1 MIVETIQDCSDQ
13 INQISKEQHI
23 MAKRTKLNNV
33 LIIALVLLG
42 VMAMVIL
49 VGIFLPKPRE
59 VLQGQAETSDYR
71 ISSKVPSRVKELRVK
86 SGDRV
91 KAGDTL
97 VIMDSPEVEAKMMQ
111 AEAAE
116 AAAKAIEEKARN
128 GARQQEIQG
137 AYELWQKAQAGLEVA
152 QKTFSRVSR
161 LYDEGVIPAQKRDEA
176 EAQLKAMQATEKA
189 ARSQYEMAREGARRE
204 DKAAAAAQVARA
216 QGAITEVQGYQKE
229 TVLLATADGTVTEIF
244 PKVGELVGQGAPI
257 MNIARTDDVRFI
269 FNVREDFLPGMTVGT
284 EINIYLPAL
293 DRELK
298 VKVSS
303 INVMG
308 SYATWKA
315 TKALDQYDLKTF
327 EVTAYPENKEDIKD
341 VLAGMTAI
349 IR

>member
-1 MIVETIQDCSDQ
+1 
-13 INQISKEQHI
+13 
-23 MAKRTKLNNV
+23 MAKRTKFNNL
-33 LIIALVLLG
+33 LIIAFVLVG
-42 VMAMVIL
+42 VMLLVIF
-49 VGIFLPKPRE
+49 VGIFLPKPKE
-59 VLQGQAETSDYR
+59 VLQGQAETTDYR
-71 ISSKVPSRVKELRVK
+71 VSSKVPSRVKEIRVQT
-86 SGDRV
+86 GDKV

-111 AEAAE
+111 AQAAE
-116 AAAKAIEEKARN
+116 AAAKAIEQKAKN

-152 QKTFSRVSR
+152 EKTFARVSR

-189 ARSQYEMAREGARRE
+189 AKSQYEMACEGARRE

-216 QGAITEVQGYQKE
+216 QGAVTEVQGYQKE

-244 PKVGELVGQGAPI
+244 PEVGELVGTGAPI
-257 MNIARTDDVRFI
+257 MNIAKDYDVRFI
-269 FNVREDFLPGMTVGT
+269 FNVREDYLPGMKVGM
-284 EINIYLPAL
+284 ELKVYAPAV
-293 DRELK
+293 DRELM
-298 VKVSS
+298 VRIAG

-327 EVTAYPENKEDIKD
+327 EVIARPVNQADVQDI
-341 VLAGMTAI
+341 LAGMTVI
-349 IR
+349 IKE

>member
-1 MIVETIQDCSDQ
+1 
-13 INQISKEQHI
+13 
-23 MAKRTKLNNV
+23 MAKRSKLNNL
-33 LIIALVLLG
+33 LIIALVLVG
-42 VMAMVIL
+42 VMALVIL
-49 VGIFLPKPRE
+49 VGIFLPEPKE

-86 SGDRV
+86 TGDKV

-111 AEAAE
+111 ASAAE
-116 AAAKAIEEKARN
+116 AAAKAIEQKALN

-137 AYELWQKAQAGLEVA
+137 AFELWQKAQAGLEVA
-152 QKTFSRVSR
+152 EKTYSRVSR

-216 QGAITEVQGYQKE
+216 QGAVTEVQGYMKE

-244 PKVGELVGQGAPI
+244 PKLGELVGQGAPI
-257 MNIARTDDVRFI
+257 MNIARTDDIRFI
-269 FNVREDFLPGMTVGT
+269 FNVREDYLPGMTLDT
-284 EINIYLPAL
+284 ELNVYLPAL
-293 DRELK
+293 DREMK
-298 VKVSS
+298 VRVTSV
-303 INVMG
+303 NVMG

-327 EVTAYPENKEDIKD
+327 EVTAYPVEGEDIKD

-349 IR
+349 IKD

>member
-1 MIVETIQDCSDQ
+1 
-13 INQISKEQHI
+13 
-23 MAKRTKLNNV
+23 MAKRNKLSNL
-33 LIIALVLLG
+33 LIIALVLVG
-42 VMAMVIL
+42 VMALVIL
-49 VGIFLPKPRE
+49 VGIFLPEPQE

-86 SGDRV
+86 TGDKV

-111 AEAAE
+111 ATAAE
-116 AAAKAIEEKARN
+116 AAAKAIEQKAQN

-152 QKTFSRVSR
+152 EKTYSRVSR
-161 LYDEGVIPAQKRDEA
+161 LFDEGVIPAQKRDEA

-216 QGAITEVQGYQKE
+216 QGAVTEVQGYQKE
-229 TVLLATADGTVTEIF
+229 TVLLVTADGTVTEIF
-244 PKVGELVGQGAPI
+244 PKLGELVGTGSPI

-269 FNVREDFLPGMTVGT
+269 FNVREDYLPGMTLDT
-284 EINIYLPAL
+284 ELNVYVPAV

-298 VKVSS
+298 VKVTS

-327 EVTAYPENKEDIKD
+327 EVTAYPVNQADIKD
-341 VLAGMTAI
+341 ILAGMTAI
-349 IR
+349 IK

>member
-1 MIVETIQDCSDQ
+1 
-13 INQISKEQHI
+13 
-23 MAKRTKLNNV
+23 
-33 LIIALVLLG
+33 
-42 VMAMVIL
+42 
-49 VGIFLPKPRE
+49 
-59 VLQGQAETSDYR
+59 
-71 ISSKVPSRVKELRVK
+71 
-86 SGDRV
+86 
-91 KAGDTL
+91 
-97 VIMDSPEVEAKMMQ
+97 MQ

-116 AAAKAIEEKARN
+116 AAARAIEQKAQN

-152 QKTFSRVSR
+152 EKTYSRVSR
-161 LYDEGVIPAQKRDEA
+161 LFDEGVIPAQKRDEA

-189 ARSQYEMAREGARRE
+189 AHSQYEMAREGARRE

-216 QGAITEVQGYQKE
+216 QGAVTEVRGYQQE
-229 TVLLATADGTVTEIF
+229 TVLLATADGTVTEVF

-269 FNVREDFLPGMTVGT
+269 FNVREDYLPGMTLDT
-284 EINIYLPAL
+284 ELNIYVPAV
-293 DRELK
+293 DREMK
-298 VKVSS
+298 VKVAT

-327 EVTAYPENKEDIKD
+327 EVTAYPVNQADVKD
-341 VLAGMTAI
+341 VLAGMTVI

>member
-1 MIVETIQDCSDQ
+1 
-13 INQISKEQHI
+13 
-23 MAKRTKLNNV
+23 MAKRSKINNL
-33 LIIALVLLG
+33 LIIALVLVA
-42 VMAMVIL
+42 VMAVVIL
-49 VGIFLPKPRE
+49 VGIFLPKPQE

-86 SGDRV
+86 SGDKV

-116 AAAKAIEEKARN
+116 AAARAIEQKAQN

-152 QKTFSRVSR
+152 EKTYSRVSR
-161 LYDEGVIPAQKRDEA
+161 LFDEGVSPAQKRDEA

-189 ARSQYEMAREGARRE
+189 AHSQYEMAREGARRE

-216 QGAITEVQGYQKE
+216 QGAVTEVRGYQQE
-229 TVLLATADGTVTEIF
+229 TVLLATADGTVTEVF

-269 FNVREDFLPGMTVGT
+269 FNVREDYLPGMTLDT
-284 EINIYLPAL
+284 ELNIYVPAV
-293 DRELK
+293 DREMK
-298 VKVSS
+298 VKVAT

-327 EVTAYPENKEDIKD
+327 EVTAYPVNQADVKD
-341 VLAGMTAI
+341 VLAGMTVI

>member
-1 MIVETIQDCSDQ
+1 
-13 INQISKEQHI
+13 
-23 MAKRTKLNNV
+23 MAKRSKINNL
-33 LIIALVLLG
+33 LIIALVLVA
-42 VMAMVIL
+42 VMAVVIL
-49 VGIFLPKPRE
+49 VGIFLPKPQE

-86 SGDRV
+86 SGDKV

-116 AAAKAIEEKARN
+116 AAARAIEQKAQN

-152 QKTFSRVSR
+152 EKTYSRVSR
-161 LYDEGVIPAQKRDEA
+161 LFDEGVIPAQKRDEA

-189 ARSQYEMAREGARRE
+189 AHSQYEMAREGARRE

-216 QGAITEVQGYQKE
+216 QGAVTEVRGYQQE
-229 TVLLATADGTVTEIF
+229 TVLLATADGTVTEVF

-269 FNVREDFLPGMTVGT
+269 FNVREDYLPGMTLDT
-284 EINIYLPAL
+284 ELNIYVPAV
-293 DRELK
+293 DREMK
-298 VKVSS
+298 VKVTS

-327 EVTAYPENKEDIKD
+327 EVTAYPVNQADVED
-341 VLAGMTAI
+341 VLAGMTVI

>member
-1 MIVETIQDCSDQ
+1 
-13 INQISKEQHI
+13 
-23 MAKRTKLNNV
+23 MAKRTKLNNL
-33 LIIALVLLG
+33 LIIALVIVAVIL
-42 VMAMVIL
+42 VVIL
-49 VGIFLPKPRE
+49 VGLFLPQPKE

-71 ISSKVPSRVKELRVK
+71 VSSKVPSRVKELRVHT
-86 SGDRV
+86 GDKV

-97 VIMDSPEVEAKMMQ
+97 VIMDSPEVRAKMMQ

-116 AAAKAIEEKARN
+116 AAAKAIEQKAQN

-137 AYELWQKAQAGLEVA
+137 AYELWQKAKAGLEVCE
-152 QKTFSRVSR
+152 KTYSRVSR

-216 QGAITEVQGYQKE
+216 RGAISEVEGYMKE
-229 TVLLATADGTVTEIF
+229 TVLVATAPGTVTEIF
-244 PKVGELVGQGAPI
+244 PEVGELVGTGAPI
-257 MNIARTDDVRFI
+257 MNIAKDDDVRFV
-269 FNVREDFLPGMTVGT
+269 FNVRED
-284 EINIYLPAL
+284 YLPNMKVGMELKVYAPAV
-293 DRELK
+293 DRELM
-298 VKVSS
+298 VRIVG

-327 EVTAYPENKEDIKD
+327 EVTARPVNQSDVKD
-341 VLAGMTAI
+341 VLAGMTVI

>member
-1 MIVETIQDCSDQ
+1 
-13 INQISKEQHI
+13 
-23 MAKRTKLNNV
+23 MAKRTKLNNL

-49 VGIFLPKPRE
+49 VGIFLPKPKE

-71 ISSKVPSRVKELRVK
+71 VSSKVPSRVKELRVK
-86 SGDRV
+86 SGDKVRV
-91 KAGDTL
+91 GDTL
-97 VIMDSPEVEAKMMQ
+97 VIMDSPEVEAKLMQ

-152 QKTFSRVSR
+152 EKTFARVGR
-161 LYDEGVIPAQKRDEA
+161 LYDEGVIPAQTRDEA

-229 TVLLATADGTVTEIF
+229 TVLLATADGTVTEVF

-284 EINIYLPAL
+284 EMDIYVPAV
-293 DRELK
+293 DRQLK

-327 EVTAYPENKEDIKD
+327 ELTAYPLNEADIKD
-341 VLAGMTAI
+341 ILAGMTAI
-349 IR
+349 IK

>member
-1 MIVETIQDCSDQ
+1 
-13 INQISKEQHI
+13 
-23 MAKRTKLNNV
+23 MAKRTKLNNL
-33 LIIALVLLG
+33 LIIALVLVA
-42 VMAMVIL
+42 VMAVVML
-49 VGIFLPKPRE
+49 VGIFLPKPQE

-86 SGDRV
+86 SGDKV

-97 VIMDSPEVEAKMMQ
+97 VIMDSPEVEAKMEQ
-111 AEAAE
+111 AQAAE
-116 AAAKAIEEKARN
+116 AAAKAIEQKAQN

-137 AYELWQKAQAGLEVA
+137 AFELWQKAKAGVEVA
-152 QKTFSRVSR
+152 EKTYTRVSR
-161 LYDEGVIPAQKRDEA
+161 LFDEGVIAAQKRDEA

-216 QGAITEVQGYQKE
+216 QGAISEVRGYMKE
-229 TVLLATADGTVTEIF
+229 TVLLATADGVVTEVF

-257 MNIARTDDVRFI
+257 MNIARTDDIRFI
-269 FNVREDFLPGMTVGT
+269 FNVREDYLPGMTLDT
-284 EINIYLPAL
+284 ELDVYIPAL
-293 DRELK
+293 DRQMK
-298 VKVSS
+298 VRVAT

-327 EVTAYPENKEDIKD
+327 EVTARAVNDADLKDI
-341 VLAGMTAI
+341 LAGMTVVI
-349 IR
+349 K

>member
-1 MIVETIQDCSDQ
+1 
-13 INQISKEQHI
+13 
-23 MAKRTKLNNV
+23 MAKRNKLSNL
-33 LIIALVLLG
+33 LIIALVLVG
-42 VMAMVIL
+42 VMALVIL
-49 VGIFLPKPRE
+49 VGIFLPEPQE

-86 SGDRV
+86 TGDKV

-111 AEAAE
+111 ATAAE
-116 AAAKAIEEKARN
+116 AAAKAIEQKAQN

-152 QKTFSRVSR
+152 EKTYSRVSR
-161 LYDEGVIPAQKRDEA
+161 LFDEGVIPAQKRDEA

-216 QGAITEVQGYQKE
+216 QGAVTEVQGYQKE

-244 PKVGELVGQGAPI
+244 PKLGELVGTGSPI

-269 FNVREDFLPGMTVGT
+269 FNVREDYLPGMTLDT
-284 EINIYLPAL
+284 ELNVYVPAV

-298 VKVSS
+298 VKVYPQ
-303 INVMG
+303 
-308 SYATWKA
+308 SYSNRDYGNSVR
-315 TKALDQYDLKTF
+315 LVCD
-327 EVTAYPENKEDIKD
+327 VTTSGNFNNQPFGVTPNP
-341 VLAGMTAI
+341 
-349 IR
+349 

>member
-1 MIVETIQDCSDQ
+1 
-13 INQISKEQHI
+13 
-23 MAKRTKLNNV
+23 MAKRSKMSNL
-33 LIIALVLLG
+33 LIIALVLVA
-42 VMAMVIL
+42 VMAVVIL
-49 VGIFLPKPRE
+49 VGIFLPKPQE

-86 SGDRV
+86 SGDKV

-111 AEAAE
+111 AQAAE
-116 AAAKAIEEKARN
+116 AAARAIEQKAQN

-152 QKTFSRVSR
+152 EKTYSRVSR
-161 LYDEGVIPAQKRDEA
+161 LFDEGVIPAQKRDEA

-216 QGAITEVQGYQKE
+216 QGAVTEVQGYQKE
-229 TVLLATADGTVTEIF
+229 TVLLATADGTVTEVF
-244 PKVGELVGQGAPI
+244 PKVGELVGTGAPI

-269 FNVREDFLPGMTVGT
+269 FNVREDYLPGMTLDT
-284 EINIYLPAL
+284 ELNIYVPAV

-298 VKVSS
+298 VKVTS

-327 EVTAYPENKEDIKD
+327 EVTAYPVNQADIKD
-341 VLAGMTAI
+341 VLAGMTVI

>member
-1 MIVETIQDCSDQ
+1 
-13 INQISKEQHI
+13 
-23 MAKRTKLNNV
+23 
-33 LIIALVLLG
+33 
-42 VMAMVIL
+42 
-49 VGIFLPKPRE
+49 
-59 VLQGQAETSDYR
+59 
-71 ISSKVPSRVKELRVK
+71 
-86 SGDRV
+86 
-91 KAGDTL
+91 
-97 VIMDSPEVEAKMMQ
+97 MDSPEVEAKMMQ

-116 AAAKAIEEKARN
+116 AAAKAIEQKAQN

-137 AYELWQKAQAGLEVA
+137 AFELWQKAQAGLEVA
-152 QKTFSRVSR
+152 EKTYARVSR

-189 ARSQYEMAREGARRE
+189 ARSQYERAREGARRE

-216 QGAITEVQGYQKE
+216 QGAVTEVQGYQKE
-229 TVLLATADGTVTEIF
+229 TVLLATADGTVTEVF
-244 PKVGELVGQGAPI
+244 PKVGELVGTGAPI

-269 FNVREDFLPGMTVGT
+269 FNVREDYLPGMTLDT
-284 EINIYLPAL
+284 ELNVYVPAV

-298 VKVSS
+298 VKVTS

-327 EVTAYPENKEDIKD
+327 EVTAYPVNQTDIKD

>member
-1 MIVETIQDCSDQ
+1 
-13 INQISKEQHI
+13 

-216 QGAITEVQGYQKE
+216 QGAVTEVEGFMKE

-244 PKVGELVGQGAPI
+244 PEVGELVGQGAPI
-257 MNIARTDDVRFI
+257 MNIAKDDDIRFI
-269 FNVREDFLPGMTVGT
+269 FNVREDYLPGLTLDT
-284 EINIYLPAL
+284 ELNVYVPAL
-293 DRELK
+293 DRDLK
-298 VKVSS
+298 VRVAS

-327 EVTAYPENKEDIKD
+327 EVTAYPVNPADVQN
-341 VLAGMTAI
+341 VLAGMSVI
-349 IR
+349 IK